1 MTTMYEKKVQCCV
14 CGEKSNHKVVR
25 SSYSHGSSDLDTRP
39 SEMMRSTIYYSIQR
53 CPSCGYCASDLSEC
67 SSKVKDHVE
76 SKEYQNIIGN
86 KAIPKVAASF
96 LALSYEKQQ
105 THQYSESAW
114 AAIHAAWICDDK
126 NKQKASKE
134 CRKKAISM
142 IESAN
147 AHSQKMGDQAGA
159 TEVLTIDLM
168 RRAGMFDQALKLA
181 EDTKTKDIEEI
192 ILQIIAYEESLIES
206 KDIDSHT
213 VSEALEDQ

>member
-1 MTTMYEKKVQCCV
+1 MT
-14 CGEKSNHKVVR
+14 R
-25 SSYSHGSSDLDTRP
+25 SA
-39 SEMMRSTIYYSIQR
+39 IYYSIQR
-53 CPSCGYCASDLSEC
+53 CPSCGYCASDLSEI
-67 SSKVKDHVE
+67 SGDVKAHVE
-76 SKEYQNIIGN
+76 SKEYQEIIGN

-147 AHSQKMGDQAGA
+147 AHSQNMGDQAGA

-168 RRAGMFDQALKLA
+168 RRAGMFEQALKLV
-181 EDTKTKDIEEI
+181 EETKTKDIEEI

-213 VSEALEDQ
+213 VSEALGDE

>member
-1 MTTMYEKKVQCCV
+1 MTTMYEKEVKCCV
-14 CGEKSNHKVVR
+14 CGTNSNHEVVG

-39 SEMMRSTIYYSIQR
+39 PEMTRSTIYYSIQR
-53 CPSCGYCASDLSEC
+53 CPSCGYSASDLSEI
-67 SSKVKDHVE
+67 SGDVKAHVE
-76 SKEYQNIIGN
+76 SKEYQEIIGN

-114 AAIHAAWICDDK
+114 AAIHAAWIFDDK

-142 IESAN
+142 IENAN
-147 AHSQKMGDQAGA
+147 VHSQNMGDQAGA

-168 RRAGMFDQALKLA
+168 RRAGMFEQALKLV
-181 EDTKTKDIEEI
+181 EETKTKDIEEI
-192 ILQIIAYEESLIES
+192 ILQVIAYEESLIES
-206 KDIDSHT
+206 KDIDSHI
-213 VSEALEDQ
+213 VSEALNYK

>member
-1 MTTMYEKKVQCCV
+1 MHEKKVECCV
-14 CGEKSNHKVVR
+14 CGKKSNHDVVR

-53 CPSCGYCASDLSEC
+53 CPPCGYSASDLSEC
-67 SSKVKDHVE
+67 SGDVKVHVE
-76 SKEYQNIIGN
+76 SKEYQEIIGN
-86 KAIPKVAASF
+86 KLIPKVAASF

-134 CRKKAISM
+134 YRKKAISM

-147 AHSQKMGDQAGA
+147 SHSQNMGDQAGA
-159 TEVLTIDLM
+159 TEALTIDLM
-168 RRAGMFDQALKLA
+168 RRAGMFEQASKLA
-181 EDTKTKDIEEI
+181 EETKTKDIEEI
-192 ILQIIAYEESLIES
+192 ILQIIAYEESLI
-206 KDIDSHT
+206 KINDIDSHT

>member
-1 MTTMYEKKVQCCV
+1 M
-14 CGEKSNHKVVR
+14 SNQKN
-25 SSYSHGSSDLDTRP
+25 
-39 SEMMRSTIYYSIQR
+39 I
-53 CPSCGYCASDLSEC
+53 
-67 SSKVKDHVE
+67 K
-76 SKEYQNIIGN
+76 NIIVN

-114 AAIHAAWICDDK
+114 ASIHAAWICDDK
-126 NKQKASKE
+126 NKQKSSKE

-192 ILQIIAYEESLIES
+192 ILQVIVYEESLIES

-213 VSEALEDQ
+213 VSEALGDE

>member
-1 MTTMYEKKVQCCV
+1 MTTMHDNKVQCGV
-14 CGEKSNHKVVR
+14 CGGESNHKVVR

-39 SEMMRSTIYYSIQR
+39 PEMTRSTIYYSIQR

-67 SSKVKDHVE
+67 SGKVKDHVE
-76 SKEYQNIIGN
+76 SKEYQKIIGN

-168 RRAGMFDQALKLA
+168 RRAGMFEQALK
-181 EDTKTKDIEEI
+181 
-192 ILQIIAYEESLIES
+192 
-206 KDIDSHT
+206 
-213 VSEALEDQ
+213 